1 MNSEKQPLLGGTE
14 SENEPSRTLP
24 PRPDIRNSPENAL
37 VEVQSE
43 IESGLYQLFMIF
55 FSSKIL

>member
-1 MNSEKQPLLGGTE
+1 MNSEKQPLLGGGSE
-14 SENEPSRTLP
+14 SENEPSRTAP

-43 IESGLYQLFMIF
+43 IESGSFEKYT
-55 FSSKIL
+55 